1 MNLKVIVVKTIEDLE
16 KLREVKSGKVAV
28 ILKGDLDLKDIKNFR
43 SINIP
48 NTSVIIYGAG
58 HTIYNMN
65 IESNLD
71 LVGMFSEVKN
81 LYVRNLLFDNA
92 NVKGNDEVGIL
103 AGHVD
108 GKLDVKESLFNGTV
122 EGKSF
127 VGGVAGLAE
136 ESEFKIVDV
145 FAEIE
150 AEEFVGGLVG
160 LTRNYKSKKIGN
172 FEAIK
177 STGEF
182 SDKEYGVAT
191 GRILKK

>member
-1 MNLKVIVVKTIEDLE
+1 MLE
-16 KLREVKSGKVAV
+16 GLITTMRIISGSARGTKLYTLEGMDTRPT
-28 ILKGDLDLKDIKNFR
+28 LDR
-43 SINIP
+43 
-48 NTSVIIYGAG
+48 
-58 HTIYNMN
+58 
-65 IESNLD
+65 
-71 LVGMFSEVKN
+71 
-81 LYVRNLLFDNA
+81 
-92 NVKGNDEVGIL
+92 
-103 AGHVD
+103 
-108 GKLDVKESLFNGTV
+108 VKESLFNGTV

>member
-1 MNLKVIVVKTIEDLE
+1 
-16 KLREVKSGKVAV
+16 
-28 ILKGDLDLKDIKNFR
+28 
-43 SINIP
+43 
-48 NTSVIIYGAG
+48 
-58 HTIYNMN
+58 MN

-71 LVGMFSEVKN
+71 SVGMFSEVKN
-81 LYVRNLLFDNA
+81 LYVRNLIFDNA